1 MAKTVIGVF
10 DGPEQAE
17 KAAAELRRKGITD
30 DEISI
35 VTKDRGRRD
44 RDGGGEDGE
53 RGGGM
58 MNQNLSEGATWGAGI
73 GAGAGLLASAG
84 ALAVP
89 GIGPLIAAG
98 PLAAALS
105 GAAAGGI
112 AGSLVDWGIPA
123 ERGRHYEE
131 QVRQGKTLAVVKSA
145 DDRKVDEAARILR
158 DNGAR
163 DVETH
168 EARR

>member
-10 DGPEQAE
+10 DRSEEAE
-17 KAAAELRRKGITD
+17 RAAEECRRQGITER
-30 DEISI
+30 EISI
-35 VTKDRGRRD
+35 VARDRGGHERR
-44 RDGGGEDGE
+44 ED
-53 RGGGM
+53 RGGMTG
-58 MNQNLSEGATWGAGI
+58 QNLSEGTAWGAGI

-89 GIGPLIAAG
+89 GLGPLIAAG

-105 GAAAGGI
+105 GAATGGLAG
-112 AGSLVDWGIPA
+112 ALVDWGVPA
-123 ERGRHYEE
+123 ERGRRYEE
-131 QVRQGKTLAVVKSA
+131 HVRQGKTLCVIKSA

-158 DNGAR
+158 QHGAH

-168 EARR
+168 PARG